1 METERTMKRISEAKV
16 WFFEKTNKF
25 DQPCAN
31 PAQDRQKTQHK
42 FSDPAEVRMIAGN
55 VLKAQC
61 LRICI
66 LVKHH
71 DHQQC
76 GAEGLFYFHV
86 HITVT
91 IEGSHGM
98 DANEAGAWNPG
109 LLQRLWWSAA
119 YCFAFMPGLLYFTAP
134 AVWDHYP
141 ISLALPDCW
150 DLLLLL
156 DFTFTYSLSWDLFR
170 YSGPY
175 TWSSASTSLHNPFN
189 YGLLQL
195 RLCLHPWPSPVPSLS
210 YSPHTFMPLKPV
222 PAE

>member
-1 METERTMKRISEAKV
+1 MKY
-16 WFFEKTNKF
+16 
-25 DQPCAN
+25 
-31 PAQDRQKTQHK
+31 
-42 FSDPAEVRMIAGN
+42 
-55 VLKAQC
+55 
-61 LRICI
+61 
-66 LVKHH
+66 H

-91 IEGSHGM
+91 VEGSHGM

-109 LLQRLWWSAA
+109 LMQRLWWSAA
-119 YCFAFMPGLLYFTAP
+119 YCFAFMPGLLCFTAP

-141 ISLALPDCW
+141 ILLALPDCW

-156 DFTFTYSLSWDLFR
+156 AFTFTCSLSWDFFR

-175 TWSSASTSLHNPFN
+175 TWSWASTSLHNPFN
-189 YGLLQL
+189 HGLLLQL
-195 RLCLHPWPSPVPSLS
+195 RLCLHPLPFPVPSLS

-222 PAE
+222 PAKWCLHVTTFGCKQKMHHSLHLELQLMCADPKEKYPNLWSSVMLIS